1 MSCVLKHFCSRVA
14 LWCMRLDGWSY
25 LVTSCLKSGPLVRT
39 DCDAIAQLTSM
50 IQAQQRPNRVTAPC
64 LAARGGGRRTVCREG
79 RLVWREGCGWPL
91 HPITLWPGGISGGA
105 GVPTAGE
112 MLQDL
117 KAESCTELTGCLQGV
132 AERLHALKQNKA
144 EVEARAAGFLLD
156 PDAHFCCFWRAWGE
170 VSQGSARGTAWAQA
184 SSGSLEQAKAALEA
198 ELEQAQAAVSAAEE
212 AKAELAAKV
221 QESKDAA
228 EAAERFKAQLQPSL
242 QSFEDQISVLEAQL
256 PKPVQAHCACCL
268 LAAMFGAARFGQ
280 VVQISSANQPVQA
293 HPTRFPFG
301 F

>member
-1 MSCVLKHFCSRVA
+1 MP
-14 LWCMRLDGWSY
+14 W
-25 LVTSCLKSGPLVRT
+25 
-39 DCDAIAQLTSM
+39 
-50 IQAQQRPNRVTAPC
+50 
-64 LAARGGGRRTVCREG
+64 
-79 RLVWREGCGWPL
+79 
-91 HPITLWPGGISGGA
+91 
-105 GVPTAGE
+105 
-112 MLQDL
+112 
-117 KAESCTELTGCLQGV
+117 
-132 AERLHALKQNKA
+132 
-144 EVEARAAGFLLD
+144 LLD
-156 PDAHFCCFWRAWGE
+156 SRCVYFWLA
-170 VSQGSARGTAWAQA
+170 AWAQA

-293 HPTRFPFG
+293 HECRQSVAPTALCVLPFFCCPFPLMDVWLGAF
-301 F
+301 